1 MSAALEPKPPRA
13 VAAVAAIAVNTFR
26 EAIRDRI
33 LYLLLAFSL
42 LLIAASRLLS
52 FITVGD
58 EEKIVKDLGLSA
70 IAVFGV
76 LTSVFVGV
84 SLVFKEIEKKT
95 LYTLLASP
103 IRRWHF
109 VAGKYLGFMTVLAI
123 NVSLMTAAL
132 FLVLLARG
140 EAPWMLVPA
149 VVLTLVQLALVTA
162 FAVLFSSF
170 TNPVL
175 SALGTLS
182 VYVVGH
188 LSWSF
193 DLLKKRLPLGAGRRL
208 CDVAHSLLPSL
219 DRLDVKMHA
228 VHGLPLPDGYVLF
241 GICYGVCYSV
251 VVLVLACCVFERR
264 GFA

>member
-1 MSAALEPKPPRA
+1 VSAGGEPRA
-13 VAAVAAIAVNTFR
+13 PGPVVAVTAIAVNTFR

-33 LYLLLAFSL
+33 LYLLLFFSL
-42 LLIAASRLLS
+42 LLIAGSRFLS

-70 IAVFGV
+70 IAVFGI
-76 LTSVFVGV
+76 LTSVFVGA

-95 LYTLLASP
+95 LYPLLASP
-103 IRRWHF
+103 VRRWHF

-132 FLVLLARG
+132 FFLLLARG
-140 EAPWMLVPA
+140 EAPWGLVPA

-162 FAVLFSSF
+162 FAILFSSL

-175 SALGTLS
+175 SAVGTLS

-193 DLLKKRLPLGAGRRL
+193 DLLRGRLPPGLARRL
-208 CDVAHSLLPSL
+208 CDVVHSLLPSL
-219 DRLDVKMHA
+219 DRLDVKMQV
-228 VHGLPLPDGYVLF
+228 VHGLPLPHGYLLL
-241 GICYGVCYSV
+241 GIGYGVCYSL
-251 VVLVLACCVFERR
+251 VVLVLACLIFERR
-264 GFA
+264 DFV